1 MNSTELHDQ
10 FRTDVVDTEE
20 PQLWSDA
27 EVYDYLDDAQKMFC
41 RLTGG
46 LGDASSAL
54 TVLSYVS
61 TTDWVALSPLV
72 LKVRD
77 AYRTTDGLPVEAI
90 NYEDLPARGL
100 RLDGRI
106 GRPKYI
112 ILGLEANKVR
122 LYPYPDAA
130 GTLQLVV
137 DRLPLVKITDVDQNL
152 EVADQH
158 KTGLGLW
165 MKSRAYSKQDAE
177 TFDRNK
183 ADGFEQKFR
192 AYCAEAKKE
201 KDRAKHKT
209 RVVSYGG
216 L

>member
-1 MNSTELHDQ
+1 MNSTELRDQ
-10 FRTDVVDTEE
+10 FRSDVVDIEE
-20 PQLWSDA
+20 PFLWSDT
-27 EVYDYLDDAQKMFC
+27 EVYDYLDDAQKMLC

-54 TVLSYVS
+54 TLISY
-61 TTDWVALSPLV
+61 TTATDWVPVSPLI
-72 LKVRD
+72 LKTRD
-77 AYRTTDGLPVEAI
+77 AYNVADGRPVGVI
-90 NYEDLPARGL
+90 NYEDMARL
-100 RLDGRI
+100 RLRFDGRT
-106 GRPKYI
+106 GQVKYLI
-112 ILGLEANKVR
+112 TGMEPGKAR

-130 GTLQLVV
+130 GSIQTIV
-137 DRLPLVKITDVDQNL
+137 DRLPLKQINDADQKL

-158 KTGLGLW
+158 KAGLGLW

-183 ADGFEQKFR
+183 ADGFEMKFR
-192 AYCAEAKKE
+192 AYCIEAKKE

-209 RVVSYGG
+209 RVVTYGG

>member
-1 MNSTELHDQ
+1 MDSTELRDQ
-10 FRTDVVDTEE
+10 FRADVVDQME
-20 PQLWSDA
+20 PFLWSDP

-46 LGDASSAL
+46 LGDGTSAL
-54 TVLSYVS
+54 TTLAYTAAS
-61 TTDWVALSPLV
+61 DWVATSPLI
-72 LKVRD
+72 LKTRD
-77 AYRTTDGLPVEAI
+77 AYHAGGVPVVI
-90 NYEDLPARGL
+90 VNYEDLAAHGL
-100 RLDGRI
+100 RFDGRTGI
-106 GRPKYI
+106 PNYL
-112 ILGLEANKVR
+112 ILGIEANKAR
-122 LYPYPDAA
+122 LYPHPVAD
-130 GTLQLVV
+130 GSIQTIV
-137 DRLPLVKITDVDQNL
+137 DRLPLKAISDEDQKL

-183 ADGFEQKFR
+183 AEGFEQKFR

-209 RVVSYGG
+209 RIVSYGG
-216 L
+216 I